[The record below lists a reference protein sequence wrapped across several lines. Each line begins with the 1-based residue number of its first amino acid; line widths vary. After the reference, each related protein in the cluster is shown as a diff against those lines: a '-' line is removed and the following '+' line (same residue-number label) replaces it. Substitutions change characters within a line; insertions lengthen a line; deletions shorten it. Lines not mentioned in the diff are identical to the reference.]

1 MKKSKK
7 TSSLCPDIGHTPKNN
22 AGRPA
27 PRFTIRKKLRTTA
40 GRKLSATEIII
51 LGFALMVLL
60 GAFLLML
67 PISSKERC
75 FTDPVRAFFTAVSA
89 SCVTGL
95 TVLPTGAYWSLFGQ
109 SVILVLIQIGGLGFM
124 TMAVMLSIFVKRQI
138 TPRERLI
145 TAQALGLNGSGG
157 TVRLVK
163 RILRGTFAIEAVGAI
178 ILTFRFMPRYGI
190 AKSIFYG
197 IFHSVSSFCNAGFD
211 LLDSFK
217 GYENDYL
224 LCSTLM
230 LLIVLGGIGFIV
242 WDDIVNLVFK
252 RQRVSVYTKL
262 VLTVTIFLLVSGTA
276 LIALFEWNNP
286 ATIGNM
292 NAGDKLFQSLFQ
304 SVTTRTAGIDLI
316 GNADM
321 TESSK
326 LVCLFLMLIGG
337 ASGSTAG
344 GVKVATLGVIVL
356 AVAGSACGRS
366 EVNIGNR
373 KIPQNMIVRA
383 LTVFSINLSA
393 GIVGGLLIS
402 IRENVSLLTA
412 LYETISAISTVG
424 LSFSLSPTLS
434 IFSMIVDML
443 LMFFG
448 RVGILTI
455 TYTIMLNQARK
466 DGVITYPE
474 ADLLIG

>member
-1 MKKSKK
+1 MKKNKK
-7 TSSLCPDIGHTPKNN
+7 TKASRPDIANAVKNI
-22 AGRPA
+22 AAVQTRRP
-27 PRFTIRKKLRTTA
+27 TISKKLRTTA
-40 GRKLSATEIII
+40 GRKLSATGIII
-51 LGFALMVLL
+51 IGFALMVLL
-60 GAFLLML
+60 GALLLML

-75 FTDPVRAFFTAVSA
+75 FTDPARAFFTAVSA

-109 SVILVLIQIGGLGFM
+109 LIILILIQIGGLGFM

-145 TAQALGLNGSGG
+145 AAQALGLNGSGG

-163 RILRGTFAIEAVGAI
+163 RILRGTFAIEAVGAL
-178 ILTFRFMPRYGI
+178 ILTFRFIPKYNI
-190 AKSIFYG
+190 AKSIYYG
-197 IFHSVSSFCNAGFD
+197 IFHSISSFCNAGFD
-211 LLDSFK
+211 LLDGFK
-217 GYENDYL
+217 GFERDYV
-224 LCSTLM
+224 LCSVLM
-230 LLIVLGGIGFIV
+230 LLVVLGGIGFIV
-242 WDDIVNLVFK
+242 WDDIVNLIFK
-252 RQRVSVYTKL
+252 RQRVSIYTKL
-262 VLTVTIFLLVSGTA
+262 VLIVTIFLLVSGTA

-286 ATIGNM
+286 ATLGGM
-292 NAGDKLFQSLFQ
+292 SVGDKLVQSLFQ

-344 GVKVATLGVIVL
+344 GVKVATFGVIVL

-366 EVNIGNR
+366 EINIGNR
-373 KIPQNMIVRA
+373 KIPHSMVIRA
-383 LTVFSINLSA
+383 LTVFSINLTA
-393 GIVGGLLIS
+393 GIVGGLLVS
-402 IRENVSLLTA
+402 VRESVPLLTA

-434 IFSMIVDML
+434 VFSMIIDML